1 MVATPT
7 IPGLQE
13 MKERNI
19 NSETEMPLISSLLQW
34 HY

>member
-19 NSETEMPLISSLLQW
+19 NSETEMPLIVPLQ
-34 HY
+34 